1 MTPIRTS
8 SPFIPAVTSHSPSA
22 NAETSEASPTL
33 HAAVAN
39 RDAEALARL
48 RKDGQRAN
56 TLNAEGHSPLD
67 VLDKMRDID
76 ERSRSGLRMA
86 LLQSLNPTAPLAYAK
101 PEALH
106 GTPWGLEILQ
116 SGALKGGVN
125 DAKGGTQSLEGKVF
139 FSDRTREGSTDTTT
153 RPNLRSKA
161 RVYAAG
167 KGLNTSNAHSRA
179 LQHRMAQVILHA
191 LNNGK
196 ALPSNAMAPTLDI
209 ADPEQLPG
217 ESAAWLQRF
226 LHASYINRPVGRKF
240 IGTSLDEHLGDLK
253 MPGSIGLRSGGQ
265 VNELRG
271 DDLNRFYHQAASELL
286 RSLED
291 GKAPYLGV
299 LNRGSIVPLVFGF
312 EKINNLSTHA
322 IQYSSDTK
330 HYSYQNKEHPLSGS
344 PENGGKLKE
353 LEVRSLDDFAT
364 LCLGCAIKGIELPAD
379 LIVRVKGQSG
389 EKARYLD
396 ASHAA
401 LFRGK
406 LAAEVAAQSG
416 DKPLGTL
423 DLHHLQRINSDIRAK
438 DLSEWLPV

>member
-1 MTPIRTS
+1 MTPIRPS
-8 SPFIPAVTSHSPSA
+8 SPTIPPGPSSA
-22 NAETSEASPTL
+22 TEMSEASPTL

-39 RDAEALARL
+39 RDAEAMTRL
-48 RKDGQRAN
+48 RQNGQRAN

-139 FSDRTREGSTDTTT
+139 FSDRTRESSTDTTT

-167 KGLNTSNAHSRA
+167 RGLNTSNAHSRA

-191 LNNGK
+191 LNTGK
-196 ALPSNAMAPTLDI
+196 ALPNNAMAPTIDV
-209 ADPEQLPG
+209 ADPEHFAG

-226 LHASYINRPVGRKF
+226 LHASYISRAVGRKF
-240 IGTSLDEHLGDLK
+240 IGAPLDEHLDDLK
-253 MPGSIGLRSGGQ
+253 MPGSIALRSGGQ

-271 DDLNRFYHQAASELL
+271 DALNGFYHQAASELL
-286 RSLED
+286 RSLEE

-299 LNRGSIVPLVFGF
+299 LNQGSIVPLVFGF
-312 EKINNLSTHA
+312 EKINNLSTHE
-322 IQYSSDTK
+322 IQYTADTK
-330 HYSYQNKEHPLSGS
+330 QYSYQNKEHPLSGT

-353 LEVRSLDDFAT
+353 LEVQSLGDFAT

-379 LIVRVKGQSG
+379 LVVRVKSKSG

-401 LFRGK
+401 SFRGK
-406 LAAEVAAQSG
+406 LAAEVAGQAG

-423 DLHHLQRINSDIRAK
+423 ELQQLQRINSDIRARN
-438 DLSEWLPV
+438 LSEWLPV